1 MRKIMPLLGGW
12 AVLSIVTAALLL
24 LSIWPWRP
32 HSVLGWGILLLA
44 SLPLTALGQY
54 LADRTIFQSP
64 LGARLDAFGSGALAS
79 ALRITYVLICVV
91 VVGVVGLYAFAWL
104 NRTGWLGA
112 L

>member
-12 AVLSIVTAALLL
+12 AVLSIVAAALLL

-54 LADRTIFQSP
+54 LADRAILQSP
-64 LGARLDAFGSGALAS
+64 LGARLDALGSGALAS

-104 NRTGWLGA
+104 KRTGWLGA